1 MEMMRMM
8 NGTSRGR
15 WRGNEMHTLWWRS
28 NPIQNFWVWLRVQ
41 LRVQDHLGFK
51 LMYRMHTKSDLNV
64 LHMQINLGVVHIKID
79 SQVAYDMQLDLV
91 PCPNSSEING
101 NHRNNLTSKIYPSV
115 APLFLAF
122 GLCIMSSPSGLH
134 PGDTCTSLF
143 LLYSVA
149 AIEISQVFHR
159 LVC

>member
-1 MEMMRMM
+1 
-8 NGTSRGR
+8 
-15 WRGNEMHTLWWRS
+15 
-28 NPIQNFWVWLRVQ
+28 
-41 LRVQDHLGFK
+41 
-51 LMYRMHTKSDLNV
+51 MHTKSDLNV
-64 LHMQINLGVVHIKID
+64 LHMQINLGVVHIKIQSPTHLGVVHIKID

-122 GLCIMSSPSGLH
+122 GLCIMSSPLGLH